1 MKNNLLTEKEIKEL
15 LENENEVKNYQNS
28 NDPKE
33 IFIDAVNPDK
43 YIELDSNFLAF
54 ERVTR
59 TLNRNLKM
67 ILVYGAPG
75 TGKSMFLS
83 RLHNE
88 LLAHSKYSI
97 LIASPILDEVQFI
110 KTISFEIFRQST
122 LLQTPQDLNSLINS
136 FKSESEYLDRIRPI
150 LLLDEAQLY
159 PNSTI
164 EKIRILADTLKLR
177 VVFVVHQL
185 KEEDIFSQEH
195 FKSRIWEKIE
205 LKNASLNEL
214 RIYIQKKL
222 MSASALSLANQFSKR
237 IVRRIYKITKGN
249 YRVTNN
255 LLYSYFNNYPQL
267 YTQTISAPK
276 LKVRAKEIEI
286 TAINIG
292 LLKIDVNDDFDCQD
306 LSVATEVWKLWI
318 QKKLLKYSIIVVV
331 PTIIYIGVQIGLSF
345 LYSRSNNQVN
355 SEIVAELNSDDNLS
369 EELNVEFI
377 SEPSKLK
384 TDFEVP
390 KYEEIIEKNS
400 TNNEVAGEELNPFS
414 DEVNLTTKNNQTI
427 VANKIKLKEEKNTTK
442 QVKKV
447 VVEKKK
453 EGNLSDKN
461 SSIAVSQKP
470 PHQEKPEKSV
480 KSLFAN
486 LNLPTR
492 PSLES
497 LNIPEIY
504 FYDPLFLKPNL
515 NSINVKFPEKQSES
529 KYILDLE
536 KDFYKNKTIDKAI
549 KILNFYKH
557 KNNYYKVYKFSMEL
571 NKLDVNLKE
580 PYINIL
586 QILKQLKI
594 SSYVK
599 KVQDALDNK
608 K

>member
-1 MKNNLLTEKEIKEL
+1 MQNNILTEKEIKEL
-15 LENENEVKNYQNS
+15 LDDEDELDNYQI
-28 NDPKE
+28 NDIKE
-33 IFIDAVNPDK
+33 VFIDVVNPDK

-67 ILVYGAPG
+67 ILIYGSPG

-88 LLAHSKYSI
+88 LLANAKYSI
-97 LIASPILDEVQFI
+97 LIASPILDDVQFI
-110 KTISFEIFRQST
+110 KIISFEIFRQST
-122 LLQTPQDLNSLINS
+122 LLQTPQDFNSLINS

-237 IVRRIYKITKGN
+237 IVRRIYKITHGN

-267 YTQTISAPK
+267 YTSSSLSSTK
-276 LKVRAKEIEI
+276 LKIRIKEIEI

-292 LLKIDVNDDFDCQD
+292 LLKPDINNSFDCQD
-306 LSVATEVWKLWI
+306 LSVATEVWKLWK
-318 QKKLLKYSIIVVV
+318 QKTLLKYSIIIVI
-331 PTIIYIGVQIGLSF
+331 PTIIYIGIQIGLSF
-345 LYSRSNNQVN
+345 LHSKKSHKIN
-355 SEIVAELNSDDNLS
+355 SEIINELDKSDNLS
-369 EELNVEFI
+369 DEFI
-377 SEPSKLK
+377 FQSLETKNNFK
-384 TDFEVP
+384 VP
-390 KYEEIIEKNS
+390 KYKPIIE
-400 TNNEVAGEELNPFS
+400 TQPQQNNFETTAEELSLFN
-414 DEVNLTTKNNQTI
+414 DEVVVQKEQKETKT
-427 VANKIKLKEEKNTTK
+427 NKHVQE
-442 QVKKV
+442 VKT
-447 VVEKKK
+447 E
-453 EGNLSDKN
+453 S
-461 SSIAVSQKP
+461 P
-470 PHQEKPEKSV
+470 KSV

-492 PSLES
+492 PLLEN

-504 FYDPLFLKPNL
+504 FHNPIFFKPSLEIFLL
-515 NSINVKFPEKQSES
+515 LS
-529 KYILDLE
+529 KIYLLLIPIFL
-536 KDFYKNKTIDKAI
+536 
-549 KILNFYKH
+549 
-557 KNNYYKVYKFSMEL
+557 SMNHL
-571 NKLDVNLKE
+571 
-580 PYINIL
+580 Y
-586 QILKQLKI
+586 
-594 SSYVK
+594 
-599 KVQDALDNK
+599 
-608 K
+608 